1 MTATGSQPKPTPLT
15 QAIEVYLDHLG
26 IERGLTA
33 NTVASYRRDLTRYS
47 TYLAGQGV
55 IDPRVITK
63 KHVRDFIV
71 DAATTSDDKA
81 ALSARSIARVTSG
94 VRGAHAFWHR
104 EGVTPSNPAAT
115 VRPPKLGVRLPKA
128 LPLDVIT
135 KLLESPD
142 PATPAGLR
150 DRALLEFLYSTGARI
165 SEAIGVDLDD
175 LAIEKDADA
184 TTSEGGQ
191 GSGAPLPA
199 VARVF
204 GKGNK
209 ERVIPVGSYATRAIE
224 DYLVR
229 GRPALASKGKGTPA
243 LFLNARG
250 GRITRQGA
258 YLILKTHAERARVT
272 AEISPHTL
280 RHSFATHLLE
290 GGADIRVVQEL
301 LGHSSITT
309 TQVYTKVTAETLR
322 EVFAAAHPRA
332 R

>member
-1 MTATGSQPKPTPLT
+1 MAEGAAAAATPLES
-15 QAIEVYLDHLG
+15 AIDAYLNHLG

-33 NTVASYRRDLTRYS
+33 NTQAAYRRDLTRYR
-47 TYLAGQGV
+47 TYLADQGV
-55 IDPRVITK
+55 IDPRAVTK
-63 KHVRDFIV
+63 KHVRDF
-71 DAATTSDDKA
+71 AAYCSAPATDGGA
-81 ALSARSIARVTSG
+81 ALSAKSVARVISG
-94 VRGAHAFWHR
+94 VRGAHTFWYR
-104 EGVTPSNPAAT
+104 EGTTPTNPAAT
-115 VRPPKLGVRLPKA
+115 VRPPTPAARLPKA
-128 LPLDVIT
+128 LPLADIT
-135 KLLESPD
+135 RLLESPD

-165 SEAIGVDLDD
+165 SEAITVDIDD
-175 LAIEKDADA
+175 IVIDRPG
-184 TTSEGGQ
+184 SEEAGQ
-191 GSGAPLPA
+191 LPA
-199 VARVF
+199 VVRLF

-209 ERVIPVGSYATRAIE
+209 ERVVPVGSYAARAID

-229 GRPALASKGKGTPA
+229 GRPALASRGRGGAA

-258 YLILKTHAERARVT
+258 YLILKNHAERAKIQ

-301 LGHSSITT
+301 LGHASVTT
-309 TQVYTKVTAETLR
+309 TQVYTKVTADTLR
-322 EVFAAAHPRA
+322 EVFAASHPRA